1 MKKKIINRII
11 SFLLTLFLVSL
22 FVFAAVDLAKG
33 DSSLVVLS
41 DEAGVEEVE
50 RYRKDNGL
58 YDIFLIRYLRFLK
71 AFFTFSWGHT
81 VGGEKVVDV
90 ILSRLPLT
98 LSLTFFSIF
107 LSLLISLPLLFFSLS
122 KVGGRRQSILT
133 VLSSALMVIPTFIS
147 SLVLIL
153 IFSLWLK
160 LFPVSGYVRLKD
172 GIFPYL
178 RSLFLPSLSLSF
190 LHSAVMMKIM
200 REALEESLKMNYTR
214 TALAKGMKEK
224 KLVVLSAF
232 RPSLPVLF
240 SLVSD
245 SLSVGFGGAAV
256 VENVF
261 ALPGMGSLLVK
272 GALERDGNLVSIS
285 VLIIAFLVS
294 LFFFIADLGS
304 YLIDPRQRRSH
315 EEN

>member
-11 SFLLTLFLVSL
+11 SFLLTLLFVSL

-41 DEAGVEEVE
+41 DEAEVEEVE

-71 AFFTFSWGHT
+71 AFFTFSWGRT

-133 VLSSALMVIPTFIS
+133 LLSSALMVIPTFIS

-160 LFPVSGYVRLKD
+160 LFPVSGYVRLKG

-214 TALAKGMKEK
+214 TALAKGMKER

-256 VENVF
+256 VENIF

-304 YLIDPRQRRSH
+304 YFIDPRQRRVH

>member
-11 SFLLTLFLVSL
+11 SFLLTLLFVSL

-50 RYRKDNGL
+50 RYRRDSGL
-58 YDIFLIRYLRFLK
+58 YDIFLLRYLRFLK

-160 LFPVSGYVRLKD
+160 LFPVSGYVRLKE

-214 TALAKGMKEK
+214 TALAKGMKERK
-224 KLVVLSAF
+224 VVVLSAF

-256 VENVF
+256 VENIF

-304 YLIDPRQRRSH
+304 YFIDPRQRRSH
-315 EEN
+315 EKN

>member
-11 SFLLTLFLVSL
+11 SFLLTLLFVSL

-58 YDIFLIRYLRFLK
+58 YDIFLLRYMRFLK
-71 AFFTFSWGHT
+71 AFFSFSWGRT

-133 VLSSALMVIPTFIS
+133 LLSSGLMVIPTFIS

-214 TALAKGMKEK
+214 TALAKGMKER

-256 VENVF
+256 VENIF

-304 YLIDPRQRRSH
+304 YFIDPRQRRSH

>member
-11 SFLLTLFLVSL
+11 SFLLTLLFVSL

-214 TALAKGMKEK
+214 TALAKGMKER

-256 VENVF
+256 VENIF

-304 YLIDPRQRRSH
+304 YFIDPRQRRSH

>member
-11 SFLLTLFLVSL
+11 SFLLTLLFVSL

-133 VLSSALMVIPTFIS
+133 VLSSALMVIPTSIS

-214 TALAKGMKEK
+214 TALAKGMKER

-256 VENVF
+256 VENIF

-304 YLIDPRQRRSH
+304 YFIDPRQRRSH

>member
-11 SFLLTLFLVSL
+11 SFLLTLLVVSL

-50 RYRKDNGL
+50 RYRKDNGF

-71 AFFTFSWGHT
+71 SFFTFSWGRT

-133 VLSSALMVIPTFIS
+133 LLSSGLMVIPTFIS

-214 TALAKGMKEK
+214 TALAKGMKER

-256 VENVF
+256 VENIF

-304 YLIDPRQRRSH
+304 YFIDPRQRRSH

>member
-11 SFLLTLFLVSL
+11 SFLLTLLLVSL

-71 AFFTFSWGHT
+71 SFFSFSWGRT

-133 VLSSALMVIPTFIS
+133 LLSSALMVIPTFIS

-172 GIFPYL
+172 GIFSYL

-214 TALAKGMKEK
+214 TALAKGMKER

-256 VENVF
+256 VENIF

-315 EEN
+315 EKN

>member
-11 SFLLTLFLVSL
+11 SFLLTLLVVSL

-50 RYRKDNGL
+50 RYRRDSGL
-58 YDIFLIRYLRFLK
+58 YDIFLLRYLRFLK
-71 AFFTFSWGHT
+71 AFFTFSWGRT

-122 KVGGRRQSILT
+122 KVDGRRGSILT

-214 TALAKGMKEK
+214 TALAKGMKER

-256 VENVF
+256 VENIF

-304 YLIDPRQRRSH
+304 YFIDPRQRRSH

>member
-11 SFLLTLFLVSL
+11 SFLLTLLVVSL

-50 RYRKDNGL
+50 RYRMDNGL
-58 YDIFLIRYLRFLK
+58 YDIFLLRYMRFLK
-71 AFFTFSWGHT
+71 AFFSFSWGRT

-122 KVGGRRQSILT
+122 KVDGRRGSILT
-133 VLSSALMVIPTFIS
+133 LLSSALMVIPTFIS

-214 TALAKGMKEK
+214 TALAKGMKER

-256 VENVF
+256 VENIF

-304 YLIDPRQRRSH
+304 YFIDPRQRRGH

>member
-11 SFLLTLFLVSL
+11 SFLLTLLFVSL

-50 RYRKDNGL
+50 RYRRDNGL
-58 YDIFLIRYLRFLK
+58 YDIFLLRYLRFLK
-71 AFFTFSWGHT
+71 AFFSFSWGRT

-160 LFPVSGYVRLKD
+160 LFPVSGYVRLKE

-214 TALAKGMKEK
+214 TALAKGMKER

-256 VENVF
+256 VENIF

-304 YLIDPRQRRSH
+304 YFIDPRQRRSH

>member
-11 SFLLTLFLVSL
+11 SFLLSLLLVSL

-71 AFFTFSWGHT
+71 TFFSFSWGRT

-214 TALAKGMKEK
+214 TALAKGMKER

-256 VENVF
+256 VENIF

>member
-11 SFLLTLFLVSL
+11 SFLLTLLVVSL

-71 AFFTFSWGHT
+71 SFFSFSWGRT

-160 LFPVSGYVRLKD
+160 LFPVSGYVRLKE

-214 TALAKGMKEK
+214 TALAKGMKER

-256 VENVF
+256 VENIF

-272 GALERDGNLVSIS
+272 GMGI
-285 VLIIAFLVS
+285 
-294 LFFFIADLGS
+294 
-304 YLIDPRQRRSH
+304 
-315 EEN
+315 

>member
-11 SFLLTLFLVSL
+11 SFLLTLLVVSL

-41 DEAGVEEVE
+41 DEARAEEVE
-50 RYRKDNGL
+50 RYRRDSGL

-71 AFFTFSWGHT
+71 AFFSFSWGRT

-98 LSLTFFSIF
+98 LSLAFFSIF

-160 LFPVSGYVRLKD
+160 LFPVSGYIRLKD

-214 TALAKGMKEK
+214 TALAKGMKER

-256 VENVF
+256 VENIF

-304 YLIDPRQRRSH
+304 YFIDPRQRRGH

>member
-11 SFLLTLFLVSL
+11 SFLLTLLVVSL

-71 AFFTFSWGHT
+71 SFFSFSWGST
-81 VGGEKVVDV
+81 VEGEKVVDV

-160 LFPVSGYVRLKD
+160 LFPVSGYVRLKE

-214 TALAKGMKEK
+214 TALAKGMKER

>member
-11 SFLLTLFLVSL
+11 SFLLTLLLVSL
-22 FVFAAVDLAKG
+22 FVFSAIDLAKG

-50 RYRKDNGL
+50 RYRRDNGF
-58 YDIFLIRYLRFLK
+58 YDIFLIRYIRFLK
-71 AFFTFSWGHT
+71 SFFTFSWGRT

-214 TALAKGMKEK
+214 TALAKGMKER

-256 VENVF
+256 VENIF

>member
-11 SFLLTLFLVSL
+11 SFLLTLLVVSL

-71 AFFTFSWGHT
+71 AFFSFSWGRT

-122 KVGGRRQSILT
+122 KVDGRRGSILT
-133 VLSSALMVIPTFIS
+133 LLSSALMVIPTFIS

-190 LHSAVMMKIM
+190 LHSAVVMKIM

-214 TALAKGMKEK
+214 TALAKGMKER

-256 VENVF
+256 VENIF

-304 YLIDPRQRRSH
+304 YFIDPRQRRSH

>member
-11 SFLLTLFLVSL
+11 SFLLTLLFVSL

-71 AFFTFSWGHT
+71 SFFSFSWGRT

-122 KVGGRRQSILT
+122 KMGGRRQSILT
-133 VLSSALMVIPTFIS
+133 LLSSGLMVIPTFIS

-214 TALAKGMKEK
+214 TALAKGMKER

-256 VENVF
+256 VENIF

>member
-11 SFLLTLFLVSL
+11 SFLLTLLVVSL

-33 DSSLVVLS
+33 DSSLVILS

-214 TALAKGMKEK
+214 TALAKGMKER

-256 VENVF
+256 VENIF

>member
-11 SFLLTLFLVSL
+11 SFLLTLLFVSL

-71 AFFTFSWGHT
+71 SFFSFSWGRT

-214 TALAKGMKEK
+214 TALAKGMKER

-256 VENVF
+256 VENIF

-294 LFFFIADLGS
+294 FFFFIADLGS

>member
-11 SFLLTLFLVSL
+11 SFLLTLLFVSL

-71 AFFTFSWGHT
+71 TFFSFSWGRT

-214 TALAKGMKEK
+214 TALAKGMKER

-256 VENVF
+256 VENIF

-315 EEN
+315 EKN

>member
-11 SFLLTLFLVSL
+11 SFLLTLLFVSL

-50 RYRKDNGL
+50 RYRRDSGL
-58 YDIFLIRYLRFLK
+58 YDIFLLRYLRFLK
-71 AFFTFSWGHT
+71 AFFTFSWGRT

-90 ILSRLPLT
+90 ILFRLPLT

-122 KVGGRRQSILT
+122 KVDGRRGSILT
-133 VLSSALMVIPTFIS
+133 LLSSSLMVIPTFIS

-214 TALAKGMKEK
+214 TALAKGMKER

-256 VENVF
+256 VENIF

-304 YLIDPRQRRSH
+304 YFIDPRQRRSH

>member
-11 SFLLTLFLVSL
+11 SFLLTLLFVSL

-58 YDIFLIRYLRFLK
+58 YDIFLIRSLRFLK
-71 AFFTFSWGHT
+71 SFFTFSWGRT

-133 VLSSALMVIPTFIS
+133 LLSSALMVIPTFIS

-214 TALAKGMKEK
+214 TALAKGMKER

-256 VENVF
+256 VENIF

-294 LFFFIADLGS
+294 LFFFIVVLGS
-304 YLIDPRQRRSH
+304 YFIDPRQRRSH

>member
-11 SFLLTLFLVSL
+11 SFLLTLLVVSL

-71 AFFTFSWGHT
+71 AFFTFSWGRT

-98 LSLTFFSIF
+98 LSLSFFSIF

-122 KVGGRRQSILT
+122 KMGGRRQSILT

-178 RSLFLPSLSLSF
+178 KSLFLPSLSLSF

-214 TALAKGMKEK
+214 TALAKGMKER

-245 SLSVGFGGAAV
+245 SLSVGFGGSAV
-256 VENVF
+256 VENIF

-304 YLIDPRQRRSH
+304 YFIDPRQRRSH

>member
-11 SFLLTLFLVSL
+11 SFLLTLLVVSL

-50 RYRKDNGL
+50 RYRRDSGL

-71 AFFTFSWGHT
+71 AFFSFSWGRT

-160 LFPVSGYVRLKD
+160 LFPVSGYVRIKD

-214 TALAKGMKEK
+214 TALAKGMKER

-256 VENVF
+256 VENIF

-304 YLIDPRQRRSH
+304 YFIDPRQRRVH

>member
-1 MKKKIINRII
+1 M
-11 SFLLTLFLVSL
+11 
-22 FVFAAVDLAKG
+22 
-33 DSSLVVLS
+33 
-41 DEAGVEEVE
+41 
-50 RYRKDNGL
+50 
-58 YDIFLIRYLRFLK
+58 
-71 AFFTFSWGHT
+71 
-81 VGGEKVVDV
+81 DV

-214 TALAKGMKEK
+214 TALAKGMKERK
-224 KLVVLSAF
+224 VVVLSAF

-256 VENVF
+256 VENIF

>member
-11 SFLLTLFLVSL
+11 SFLLTLLVVSL

-58 YDIFLIRYLRFLK
+58 YDFFLIRYLRFLK
-71 AFFTFSWGHT
+71 AFFSFSWGRT

-122 KVGGRRQSILT
+122 KVDGRRGSILT
-133 VLSSALMVIPTFIS
+133 LLSSALMVIPTFIS

-214 TALAKGMKEK
+214 TALAKGMKER

-256 VENVF
+256 VENIF

-294 LFFFIADLGS
+294 VFFFIADLGS
-304 YLIDPRQRRSH
+304 YFIDPRQRSSH

>member
-11 SFLLTLFLVSL
+11 SFLLTLLVVSL

-71 AFFTFSWGHT
+71 AFFSFSWGRT

-133 VLSSALMVIPTFIS
+133 ALSSALMVIPTFIS

-172 GIFPYL
+172 GIFPCL

-214 TALAKGMKEK
+214 TALAKGMKER

-256 VENVF
+256 VENIF

-304 YLIDPRQRRSH
+304 YFIDPRQRRSH

>member
-11 SFLLTLFLVSL
+11 SFLLTLLVVSL

-50 RYRKDNGL
+50 RYRRDSGL
-58 YDIFLIRYLRFLK
+58 YDIFLLRYLRFLK
-71 AFFTFSWGHT
+71 AFFTFSWGRT

-133 VLSSALMVIPTFIS
+133 ALSSALMVIPTFIS

-214 TALAKGMKEK
+214 TALAKGMKER

-256 VENVF
+256 VENIF

-304 YLIDPRQRRSH
+304 YFIDPRQRRGH

>member
-11 SFLLTLFLVSL
+11 SFLLTLLVVSL

-41 DEAGVEEVE
+41 DEARAEEVE

-71 AFFTFSWGHT
+71 SFFSFSWGRT

-122 KVGGRRQSILT
+122 KVDGRRGSILT
-133 VLSSALMVIPTFIS
+133 LLSSALMVIPTFIS

-160 LFPVSGYVRLKD
+160 LFPVSGYVRLKN
-172 GIFPYL
+172 GIIPYL

-214 TALAKGMKEK
+214 TALAKGMKER

-256 VENVF
+256 VENIF

>member
-11 SFLLTLFLVSL
+11 SFLLTLLLVSL

-50 RYRKDNGL
+50 RYRRDSGL
-58 YDIFLIRYLRFLK
+58 YDIFLLRYLRFLK
-71 AFFTFSWGHT
+71 AFFSFSWGRT

-160 LFPVSGYVRLKD
+160 LFPVSGYVRLKE

-214 TALAKGMKEK
+214 TALAKGMKER

-256 VENVF
+256 VENIF

-304 YLIDPRQRRSH
+304 YFIDPRQRRSH

>member
-11 SFLLTLFLVSL
+11 SFLLTLLVVSL

-41 DEAGVEEVE
+41 DEAGEEEVE
-50 RYRKDNGL
+50 RYRRDSGL

-71 AFFTFSWGHT
+71 AFFSFSWGRT

-122 KVGGRRQSILT
+122 KVDGRRGSILT
-133 VLSSALMVIPTFIS
+133 LLSSALMVIPTFIS

-214 TALAKGMKEK
+214 TALAKGMKER

-232 RPSLPVLF
+232 RPSIPVLF

-256 VENVF
+256 VENIC
-261 ALPGMGSLLVK
+261 ALPGMGSLWVK

-304 YLIDPRQRRSH
+304 YFIDPRQRRSH

>member
-11 SFLLTLFLVSL
+11 SFLLTLLVVSL

-41 DEAGVEEVE
+41 DEAGEEEVE

-58 YDIFLIRYLRFLK
+58 YDIFLLRYLRFLK
-71 AFFTFSWGHT
+71 SFFSFSWGRT

-214 TALAKGMKEK
+214 TALAKGMKER

-256 VENVF
+256 VENIF

>member
-11 SFLLTLFLVSL
+11 SFLLTLLVVSL

-50 RYRKDNGL
+50 RYRRDSGL
-58 YDIFLIRYLRFLK
+58 YDIFLLRYLRFLK
-71 AFFTFSWGHT
+71 AFFSFSWGRT

-133 VLSSALMVIPTFIS
+133 ALSSALMVIPTFIS

-214 TALAKGMKEK
+214 TALAKGMKER

-256 VENVF
+256 VENIF

-304 YLIDPRQRRSH
+304 YFIDPRQRRVH

>member
-11 SFLLTLFLVSL
+11 SFLLTLLVVSL

-41 DEAGVEEVE
+41 DEAGQEEVE
-50 RYRKDNGL
+50 RYRRDNGL
-58 YDIFLIRYLRFLK
+58 YDIFLLRYLRFLK
-71 AFFTFSWGHT
+71 AFFSFSWGRT

-214 TALAKGMKEK
+214 TALAKGMKER

-256 VENVF
+256 VENIF

-285 VLIIAFLVS
+285 VLIISFLVS
-294 LFFFIADLGS
+294 FFFFIADLGS

>member
-11 SFLLTLFLVSL
+11 SFLLTLLFVSL

-71 AFFTFSWGHT
+71 SFFSFSWGRT

-160 LFPVSGYVRLKD
+160 LFPVSGYVRLKE
-172 GIFPYL
+172 GIFSYL

-214 TALAKGMKEK
+214 TALAKGMKER

-256 VENVF
+256 VENIF

-304 YLIDPRQRRSH
+304 YFIDPRQRRSH

>member
-11 SFLLTLFLVSL
+11 SFLLTLLVVSL

-58 YDIFLIRYLRFLK
+58 YDIFLLRYLRFLK
-71 AFFTFSWGHT
+71 TFFSFSWGRT

-160 LFPVSGYVRLKD
+160 LFPVSGYVRLKE

-214 TALAKGMKEK
+214 TALAKGMKER

-256 VENVF
+256 VENIF

>member
-11 SFLLTLFLVSL
+11 SFLLTLLFVSL

-58 YDIFLIRYLRFLK
+58 YDIFLLRYLRFLK
-71 AFFTFSWGHT
+71 TFFSFSWGRT

-122 KVGGRRQSILT
+122 KMGGRRQSILT

-214 TALAKGMKEK
+214 TALAKGMKER

-256 VENVF
+256 VEHIF

-304 YLIDPRQRRSH
+304 YFIDPRQRRSH

>member
-11 SFLLTLFLVSL
+11 SFLLTLLFVSL

-58 YDIFLIRYLRFLK
+58 YDIFIIRYLRFLK
-71 AFFTFSWGHT
+71 AFFSFSWGRT

-160 LFPVSGYVRLKD
+160 LFPVSGYVRLKE

-190 LHSAVMMKIM
+190 LHSAVMMKNM

-214 TALAKGMKEK
+214 TALAKGMKER

-256 VENVF
+256 VENIF

-304 YLIDPRQRRSH
+304 YFIDPRQRRSH

>member
-11 SFLLTLFLVSL
+11 SFLLTLLFVSL

-71 AFFTFSWGHT
+71 SFFSFSWGRT

-160 LFPVSGYVRLKD
+160 LFPVSGYVRLKE

-214 TALAKGMKEK
+214 TALAKGMKERK
-224 KLVVLSAF
+224 VVVLSAF

-256 VENVF
+256 VEHIF

-304 YLIDPRQRRSH
+304 YFIDPRQRRSH